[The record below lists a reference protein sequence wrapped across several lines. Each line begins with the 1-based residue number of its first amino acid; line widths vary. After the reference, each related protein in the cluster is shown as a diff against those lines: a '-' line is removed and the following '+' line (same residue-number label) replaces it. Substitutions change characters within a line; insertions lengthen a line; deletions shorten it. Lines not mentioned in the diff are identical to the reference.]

1 VARSKSA
8 IVELRNASVALDGK
22 PVLSGLTWRLAAGE
36 NWLVEGDNGAGKTT
50 FLRLVAGK
58 LWPVP
63 DGRGRRIY
71 HLNGE
76 TSESPVGLEAD
87 LTWLSPEEQ
96 ERYQRRDWELTGVEV
111 VVSGIAGT
119 DLLYERPRNADLARA
134 GRCLEDLGLGNLRN
148 RSYDR
153 LSQGELRRILI
164 ARAVVAEPGL
174 LILDEINAGLDRE
187 ARRRVSSLLEL
198 LCRRGTQ
205 VVMTAHRD
213 EDKIPAI
220 THRLTLAAGRIA
232 RSGCVRG
239 VASRG
244 RRSARP
250 APGGGRRKIARKEQ
264 ETGPSLVSIDRADVY
279 LDVADGFP
287 RVLKGITWC
296 IRTGENWA
304 VTGPNGSG
312 KSTLLRFIFGDLTCA
327 VGGRIERYS
336 GDRAVSV
343 LVARGNMSCL
353 SADLQVR
360 FPVDQPVWRAVASG
374 FYNQFW
380 TDVRLSAKRRMAV
393 KGILEET
400 GLAKLEYRCLQTLSF
415 GEVRRVLLARALV
428 AKPALLLLDEPL
440 DGLDRGSRKEAIA
453 ILGRAGRSGAV
464 LVMVSH
470 HPEDFPSSM
479 THALCL
485 AGGRV
490 VSAGPIS

>member
-1 VARSKSA
+1 M
-8 IVELRNASVALDGK
+8 ELRNASVALGAK
-22 PVLSGLTWRLAAGE
+22 PVLSGLTWRLSAGE
-36 NWLVEGDNGAGKTT
+36 NWLIEGGNGAGKTT

-63 DGRGRRIY
+63 NGRGRRIY

-76 TSESPVGLEAD
+76 TSESPVGLESD
-87 LTWLSPEEQ
+87 LAWLSPEEQ
-96 ERYQRRDWELTGVEV
+96 ERYQRRDWKLTGVEV
-111 VVSGIAGT
+111 VVSGMAGT

-134 GRCLEDLGLGNLRN
+134 GRCLDDLGMGDLRN

-174 LILDEINAGLDRE
+174 LVLDEIYAGLDRD
-187 ARRRVSSLLEL
+187 ARRRVSDLLEL

-213 EDKIPAI
+213 EDKIPAL
-220 THRLTLAAGRIA
+220 THCLVLAAGRIA
-232 RSGCVRG
+232 RAGRVRG

-244 RRSARP
+244 RRWARP
-250 APGGGRRKIARKEQ
+250 APGGIARKSAGNER
-264 ETGPSLVSIDRADVY
+264 EPGPSLVLIDRADVY
-279 LDVADGFP
+279 LDVVDGLP

-296 IRTGENWA
+296 IRRGENWA

-336 GDRAVSV
+336 GTRAVSV
-343 LVARGNMSCL
+343 LVARRNMSLL
-353 SADLQVR
+353 SAEMQVR
-360 FPVDQPVWRAVASG
+360 YPVDQPVWRAVASG
-374 FYNQFW
+374 FYNQLGF
-380 TDVRLSAKRRMAV
+380 DGRLSAKRRMAV
-393 KGILEET
+393 KEILRET
-400 GLAKLEYRCLQTLSF
+400 RLAKLEYRRLHTLSF
-415 GEVRRVLLARALV
+415 GEVRSVLLARALV

-440 DGLDRGSRKEAIA
+440 DGLDRRSRKEAIA

-485 AGGRV
+485 SSGRV